1 MGLRDWGWLSGHV
14 HTVGVV
20 ASFTVMLQCL
30 LQLGEPLGHQ
40 MDVLQVEC
48 TTVSRTGLFV
58 AQYNLRS
65 KAIVDMS

>member
-20 ASFTVMLQCL
+20 ASFTVVLQCL